1 MRVTEVMQRPQ
12 TEKVVKKNYAK
23 LMMLNNP
30 YDEVNIMRRQQRMYV
45 QNEEYGIEP
54 NELT

>member
-1 MRVTEVMQRPQ
+1 MQRPQ

-30 YDEVNIMRRQQRMYV
+30 YDEVNIMRRQQRMYI